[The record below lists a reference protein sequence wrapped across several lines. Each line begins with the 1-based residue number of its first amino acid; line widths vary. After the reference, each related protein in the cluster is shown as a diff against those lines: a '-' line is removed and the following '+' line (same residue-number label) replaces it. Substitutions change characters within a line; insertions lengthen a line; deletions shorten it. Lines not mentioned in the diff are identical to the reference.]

1 MDVSACRSTSR
12 WSTPRLDRKIEDDRP
27 TPPPPMIRTGT
38 SMSVMTAPFRYNE
51 GSRAGD
57 RRQLRVAQE
66 ITYAAEDQR
75 RCESGGY
82 EAVTHGADVAD
93 GCDQLIR
100 CRDRAARI
108 TGPADA

>member
-12 WSTPRLDRKIEDDRP
+12 CSTPRLDRKIEDDRP

-38 SMSVMTAPFRYNE
+38 SMSVMTAPFRYSE

-57 RRQLRVAQE
+57 RRQAAGSAG
-66 ITYAAEDQR
+66 ITWAAEDQR

-93 GCDQLIR
+93 SGDQLIR
-100 CRDRAARI
+100 CRDHAARI
-108 TGPADA
+108 TGPA

>member
-12 WSTPRLDRKIEDDRP
+12 CSTPRLDRKIEDDRP

-38 SMSVMTAPFRYNE
+38 SMSVMTAPFRYSE

-57 RRQLRVAQE
+57 RRQAVDGAGCGW
-66 ITYAAEDQR
+66 AAEEQR
-75 RCESGGY
+75 PSGSGVR

-93 GCDQLIR
+93 GRDQLISHG
-100 CRDRAARI
+100 DHA
-108 TGPADA
+108 